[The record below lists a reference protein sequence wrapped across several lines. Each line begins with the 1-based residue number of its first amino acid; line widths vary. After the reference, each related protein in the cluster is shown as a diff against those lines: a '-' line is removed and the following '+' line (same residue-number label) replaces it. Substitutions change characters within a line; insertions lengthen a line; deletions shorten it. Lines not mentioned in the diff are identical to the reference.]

1 MKDFDRFLIRYRQ
14 FGGWRLVGQYAR
26 MGVLGAAVK
35 AVVRCIVNGRS
46 LEGAY
51 SVVTRRVDEALER
64 RYRSVLERYADRV
77 KQRETDGE
85 QGYEVPKIIWT
96 AWLQG
101 LDYAPEMVKAC
112 VASQWAHF
120 PGYEVRVLDLE
131 NYRQWVDLPQE
142 IEDKYRRGRI
152 PPASFS
158 DLLRLAAVRKHGGI
172 WMDATVFC
180 SGFGNEALTARWQ
193 RIMRSELTLFRYF
206 RKGETQSIG
215 LSTWFVA
222 TVPEQRNVSAVLDML
237 LAYWRD
243 YDCLVDYYIIHQF
256 MRMSFRR
263 FPEVVGRMPRE
274 NSFHSLLLGDALG
287 NDFHEDDWNELV
299 AHVSLHKLNYRKAS
313 EVSKNKYGYY
323 WRVVKGKAPVGGT

>member
-35 AVVRCIVNGRS
+35 AVLRCIVNGRS
-46 LEGAY
+46 LEDAY
-51 SVVTRRVDEALER
+51 SVVTRKVDEVLER
-64 RYRSVLERYADRV
+64 RYQSVLERYVDRV
-77 KQRETDGE
+77 KQRETGGE
-85 QGYEVPKIIWT
+85 HGYEVPKIIWT

-101 LDYAPEMVKAC
+101 FDHAPEMVKAC
-112 VASQWAHF
+112 VASQRAHF
-120 PGYEVRVLDLE
+120 PGYEVRVLDLD

-172 WMDATVFC
+172 WMDATVYC
-180 SGFGNEALTARWQ
+180 SGFGNEKLTSRWQ

-237 LAYWRD
+237 LAYWHD

-256 MRMSFRR
+256 MRMSLRR

-274 NSFHSLLLGDALG
+274 NSFHSLLLGEALD
-287 NDFHEDDWNELV
+287 NDFREDDWNELV

-323 WRVVKGKAPVGGT
+323 WRVVKGIAPVGGT

>member
-26 MGVLGAAVK
+26 MGVLGTAVK
-35 AVVRCIVNGRS
+35 AVLRCIVNGRS
-46 LEGAY
+46 LEDAY
-51 SVVTRRVDEALER
+51 SVVTRRVDEVLER
-64 RYRSVLERYADRV
+64 RYQSVLDRYADLV

-85 QGYEVPKIIWT
+85 HGYEVPKIIWT

-101 LDYAPEMVKAC
+101 LDNAPEMVKAC

-120 PGYEVRVLDLE
+120 PGYEVRVLDLD

-172 WMDATVFC
+172 WMDATVYC
-180 SGFGNEALTARWQ
+180 SGFGNEKLTSRWQ
-193 RIMRSELTLFRYF
+193 RIMQSELTLFRYF

-237 LAYWRD
+237 LAYWHD

-256 MRMSFRR
+256 MRMSLRR

-287 NDFHEDDWNELV
+287 NDFREDDWNELV

-323 WRVVKGKAPVGGT
+323 WRVVKGIAPVGGT

>member
-1 MKDFDRFLIRYRQ
+1 MKKLDRFLIRYRQ
-14 FGGWRLVGQYAR
+14 FGGWRLVGQYVR

-35 AVVRCIVNGRS
+35 AVLRCIVNGRS
-46 LEGAY
+46 LEDAY
-51 SVVTRRVDEALER
+51 SVVTQRVDEVLER
-64 RYRSVLERYADRV
+64 RYQSVLDRYADHV

-85 QGYEVPKIIWT
+85 QGYQVPKIIWT

-101 LDYAPEMVKAC
+101 LDNAPEMVKAC
-112 VASQWAHF
+112 VASQRAHF
-120 PGYEVRVLDLE
+120 PGYEVRVLDLD

-172 WMDATVFC
+172 WMDATVYC
-180 SGFGNEALTARWQ
+180 SGFGNEKLTARWQ
-193 RIMRSELTLFRYF
+193 RIMQSELTMFRYF

-222 TVPEQRNVSAVLDML
+222 AVPEQLNVSAVLDML
-237 LAYWRD
+237 LAYWHD

-256 MRMSFRR
+256 MRMSLRR

-287 NDFHEDDWNELV
+287 KDFHEDDWNELV

-313 EVSKNKYGYY
+313 EVSKNPNGYY
-323 WRVVKGKAPVGGT
+323 WRVVKGIAPVGGT

>member
-1 MKDFDRFLIRYRQ
+1 MKKLDRFLIRYRQ
-14 FGGWRLVGQYAR
+14 FGGWRLVGQYVR

-35 AVVRCIVNGRS
+35 AVLRCIVNGRS
-46 LEGAY
+46 LEDAY
-51 SVVTRRVDEALER
+51 SVVTQRVDEVLER
-64 RYRSVLERYADRV
+64 RYQSVLDRYADHV

-101 LDYAPEMVKAC
+101 LDNAPEMVKAC
-112 VASQWAHF
+112 VASQRAHF
-120 PGYEVRVLDLE
+120 PGYEVRVLDLD

-172 WMDATVFC
+172 WMDATVYC
-180 SGFGNEALTARWQ
+180 SGFGNEKLTARWQ
-193 RIMRSELTLFRYF
+193 RIMQSELTMFRYF

-222 TVPEQRNVSAVLDML
+222 AVPEQLNVSAVLDML
-237 LAYWRD
+237 LAYWHD

-256 MRMSFRR
+256 MRMSLRR

-287 NDFHEDDWNELV
+287 KDFHEDDWNELV

-323 WRVVKGKAPVGGT
+323 WRVVKGIAPVGGT

>member
-1 MKDFDRFLIRYRQ
+1 MKKLDRFLTRYRQ

-35 AVVRCIVNGRS
+35 AVVRCIVKGRS
-46 LEGAY
+46 LEDAY
-51 SVVTRRVDEALER
+51 SVVTRRVDEVLER
-64 RYRSVLERYADRV
+64 RYRSVLERYADHV
-77 KQRETDGE
+77 KQWETDGE
-85 QGYEVPKIIWT
+85 HGYEVPKIIWT

-101 LDYAPEMVKAC
+101 LDNSPEMVKAC
-112 VASQWAHF
+112 VASQRAHF
-120 PGYEVRVLDLE
+120 PGYEVRVLDLD
-131 NYRQWVDLPQE
+131 NYRQWVDLPEE

-172 WMDATVFC
+172 WMDATVYC
-180 SGFGNEALTARWQ
+180 SGFGNEKLMARWH
-193 RIMRSELTLFRYF
+193 RIMQSELTLFRYF
-206 RKGETQSIG
+206 RKGETQSVG

-237 LAYWRD
+237 LAYWHD

-256 MRMSFRR
+256 MRMSLRR

-287 NDFHEDDWNELV
+287 NDFREDDWNELV

-323 WRVVKGKAPVGGT
+323 WRVVKGIAPVGGT